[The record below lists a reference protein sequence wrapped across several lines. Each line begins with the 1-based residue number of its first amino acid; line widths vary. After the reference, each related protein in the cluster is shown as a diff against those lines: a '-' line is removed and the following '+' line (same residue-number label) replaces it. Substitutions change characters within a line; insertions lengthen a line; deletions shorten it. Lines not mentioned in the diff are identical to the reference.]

1 MTATA
6 AAGRRYMLRSRRA
19 VCWADMRWKGL
30 ACVSVRLRV
39 FASACRASLR
49 LCVSASVRLCVC
61 ASLRLCVC
69 VSLRLR
75 VCLGKGIRLR
85 LCLSGKGIRRRV
97 VASACLCVCLS
108 LRLRVFALRV
118 FASACLSGRAEGRIA
133 CDYRITSPNSWPS
146 RAVLGRRGP
155 VSECLHAFIQT
166 SNRVHL
172 TCRNAGDKEVQR
184 GECLVPPP
192 ATCYCYCSGA
202 RAISIAA
209 VRMCSYAHT
218 IFIP

>member
-1 MTATA
+1 MEEEPQ
-6 AAGRRYMLRSRRA
+6 R
-19 VCWADMRWKGL
+19 
-30 ACVSVRLRV
+30 
-39 FASACRASLR
+39 ASAC
-49 LCVSASVRLCVC
+49 LCTCSC
-61 ASLRLCVC
+61 AS
-69 VSLRLR
+69 
-75 VCLGKGIRLR
+75 LR

-133 CDYRITSPNSWPS
+133 GDYRITSPNSWPS